1 MCDCHPTNCIPSRPD
16 TLLTRRDL
24 LGGAAAAATLTSLLV
39 GRVAAG
45 DSPHRILPPRP
56 AVAATPDAVEV
67 LPGLWIRPREAWG
80 ADLPPKGPIVAED
93 ARFLLVHHTA
103 SASNYSSARQVIR
116 NVYSFQTGAAKGWND
131 VCYQFFIGRDGDV
144 WEGRAGALAGPVMAD
159 ATGGSQGFA
168 QLICLLG
175 DFSRQP
181 PTQAALDSLI
191 KVLAWLSG
199 RYAIDIATGS
209 AATFV
214 SRGSQR
220 WSAGTNITTPPIAG
234 HRDMSY
240 TECPGSALYDLLP
253 IIRLQAIDQ
262 REAWRSTMKPARRL
276 GVSS

>member
-1 MCDCHPTNCIPSRPD
+1 VCDCHPTEPSLSPTS
-16 TLLTRRDL
+16 TLLDRRRL
-24 LGGAAAAATLTSLLV
+24 LAGTVATVALAALTQQVMAAPGTPQ
-39 GRVAAG
+39 RQEVAP
-45 DSPHRILPPRP
+45 S
-56 AVAATPDAVEV
+56 PDAVEV

-80 ADLPPKGPIVAED
+80 DDLPPKGLVVAED

-144 WEGRAGALAGPVMAD
+144 WEGRAGALGGPVMAD

-181 PTQAALDSLI
+181 PTQAALDALI

-199 RYAIDIATGS
+199 RYDIDIATGS
-209 AATFV
+209 ATTFV

-220 WSAGTNITTPPIAG
+220 WSAGTSVTTATIAG

-240 TECPGSALYDLLP
+240 TECPGSSLYDLLP

-262 REAWRSTMKPARRL
+262 REAWRTTMKPARRL
-276 GVSS
+276 GVSP